1 MRTLSKYLY
10 LYPQNKPFTKI
21 ITENINEI
29 IQFNRNYL
37 NYKTNKNGIFLQHIN
52 FIFPDKIYYCLN
64 NTNLIDNKL
73 LFLIDNN
80 SELNFIISNFTTQ
93 MEDDISNIIHSLQ
106 SNDMN
111 EIKTMNEKINLL
123 LFNKTF
129 DFILKYNK
137 TLKLSNLIFNDTY
150 EKVGILDIDIKLT
163 VQR

>member
-1 MRTLSKYLY
+1 MITLPKYLY
-10 LYPQNKPFTKI
+10 MYLQNKPFTKI

-37 NYKTNKNGIFLQHIN
+37 NYKTNKNGIFLQHIHFMFSDIN
-52 FIFPDKIYYCLN
+52 YYLDN
-64 NTNLIDNKL
+64 SNLIDNKL
-73 LFLIDNN
+73 LISIDNN
-80 SELNFIISNFTTQ
+80 SELNFIISNFKTQ

-123 LFNKTF
+123 LLDKTF

-137 TLKLSNLIFNDTY
+137 TLKLSNLIFNETY